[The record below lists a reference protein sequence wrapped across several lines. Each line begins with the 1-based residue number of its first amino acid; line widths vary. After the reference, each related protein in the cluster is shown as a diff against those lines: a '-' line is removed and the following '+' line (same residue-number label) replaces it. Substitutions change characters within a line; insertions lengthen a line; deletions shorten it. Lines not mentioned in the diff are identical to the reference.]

1 MATLDTD
8 PLDTAELDALDA
20 LNRARTPGLLTVDA
34 DGRHDAL
41 VRVASTGAVVARL
54 ADDDLARALVAA
66 ANALPALLAEV
77 RASRAAA
84 VEVRAV
90 ATALALHNACLAC
103 DGEDQQDSCLYH
115 ESHELSA
122 RLLAALDG
130 KGASK

>member
-1 MATLDTD
+1 MATPDAE
-8 PLDTAELDALDA
+8 PLTTAELDALDA

-77 RASRAAA
+77 RASR
-84 VEVRAV
+84 
-90 ATALALHNACLAC
+90 
-103 DGEDQQDSCLYH
+103 
-115 ESHELSA
+115 
-122 RLLAALDG
+122 
-130 KGASK
+130 SKIADLEAEAFETWERENERTDA